1 MRINYKYI
9 SILLIIL
16 TVFLAVSCVSAA
28 DNDTR
33 HLNADEDDVPQV
45 NDTVVA
51 EEEPVKN
58 ASFGKVSNTNYL
70 KD

>member
-1 MRINYKYI
+1 M
-9 SILLIIL
+9 
-16 TVFLAVSCVSAA
+16 VSCVSAA

-33 HLNADEDDVPQV
+33 HLNADEGDVPQV

>member
-9 SILLIIL
+9 SILLYSDCI
-16 TVFLAVSCVSAA
+16 LAVSCVSAA
-28 DNDTR
+28 DNDTQ

>member
-16 TVFLAVSCVSAA
+16 SVFLVVSCVSAA
-28 DNDTR
+28 YNDTQ
-33 HLNADEDDVPQV
+33 HLNADEGDVPQV

-51 EEEPVKN
+51 EEEPVKMLPLV
-58 ASFGKVSNTNYL
+58 K
-70 KD
+70 